1 MDGMLSQLFRMFV
14 EIALWR
20 RGPQD
25 LPASVTLA
33 WLVTLFYAVVNAVQA
48 AMMGWNFQSTVLLVV
63 LDLSVQALW
72 LWGLLRF
79 FAKAPRFLQSF
90 TAFLGVGALITV
102 LDIVISSV
110 MSALGVGADQL
121 ANPWPFLHL
130 GLLLLLLG
138 RILQQAL
145 ERSLFLSMSLTLVI
159 MLTVSLAAKGL
170 VPGM

>member
-1 MDGMLSQLFRMFV
+1 MLSQLFRLFV
-14 EIALWR
+14 DIALWR

-25 LPASVTLA
+25 LPASTTLA
-33 WLVTLFYAVVNAVQA
+33 WLVTFFYAVVNAVQA
-48 AMMGWNFQSTVLLVV
+48 AMMGWNFRSTLLLVV

-72 LWGLLRF
+72 LWGLLKF

-90 TAFLGVGALITV
+90 TAFVGVGALITV
-102 LDIVISSV
+102 IDIVISGV
-110 MSALGVGADQL
+110 MAAFGINAAES

-145 ERSLFLSMSLTLVI
+145 ERSLFFSMSLTLVI

-170 VPGM
+170 IPGM

>member
-1 MDGMLSQLFRMFV
+1 MLSQLFRMFV
-14 EIALWR
+14 DIALWR

-33 WLVTLFYAVVNAVQA
+33 WLVTLIYALVSAVQIG
-48 AMMGWNFQSTVLLVV
+48 MMGWDFRSGLMLVG
-63 LDLSVQALW
+63 LDLGLQVLW
-72 LWGLLRF
+72 LWGLLSF
-79 FAKAPRFLQSF
+79 FGKGPRFLQSI
-90 TAFLGVGALITV
+90 TAFLGVGALLTV
-102 LDIVISSV
+102 IDIFIS
-110 MSALGVGADQL
+110 GVEAAVGIGADHPG
-121 ANPWPFLHL
+121 NPWPFLHL

>member
-1 MDGMLSQLFRMFV
+1 
-14 EIALWR
+14 
-20 RGPQD
+20 
-25 LPASVTLA
+25 LA
-33 WLVTLFYAVVNAVQA
+33 WLVTFFYAVVNAVQA
-48 AMMGWNFQSTVLLVV
+48 AMMGWNFRATLLLVV

-72 LWGLLRF
+72 LWGLLKF

-90 TAFLGVGALITV
+90 TAFVGVGALITV
-102 LDIVISSV
+102 IDIVISGV
-110 MSALGVGADQL
+110 MSAFGINAAES

-145 ERSLFLSMSLTLVI
+145 ERSLFFSMSLTLVI

-170 VPGM
+170 IPGM

>member
-1 MDGMLSQLFRMFV
+1 MGMLSQLFRLFV
-14 EIALWR
+14 DIALWR

-25 LPASVTLA
+25 LPASSTLA
-33 WLVTLFYAVVNAVQA
+33 WLVALFYAFVSAVQVGLL
-48 AMMGWNFQSTVLLVV
+48 GWNFQSTLLLVV
-63 LDLSVQALW
+63 LDMSLQAIW
-72 LWGLLRF
+72 LWGLLMY

-102 LDIVISSV
+102 LDVLISSV
-110 MSALGVGADQL
+110 MSAVGFSTSNP
-121 ANPWPFLHL
+121 ANPWPLLQL
-130 GLLLLLLG
+130 GLLLLMLG

-145 ERSLFLSMSLTLVI
+145 ERSLFLGMSLTLVI

>member
-1 MDGMLSQLFRMFV
+1 MDGMSQILRLFV
-14 EIALWR
+14 DIALWR

-25 LPASVTLA
+25 LPASITLA
-33 WLVTLFYAVVNAVQA
+33 WLVTGAYAFVSAIQV
-48 AMMGWNFQSTVLLVV
+48 AMMGWNFQSTLLLVV
-63 LDLSVQALW
+63 LDLSLQAVW

-90 TAFLGVGALITV
+90 TAFLGVGALLTLI
-102 LDIVISSV
+102 DIVISGI
-110 MSALGVGADQL
+110 MAAFGINADHP

-170 VPGM
+170 IPGM

>member
-1 MDGMLSQLFRMFV
+1 MLSQLFRLFV
-14 EIALWR
+14 DIALWR

-33 WLVTLFYAVVNAVQA
+33 WLVTLFYAFVSAVQVG
-48 AMMGWNFQSTVLLVV
+48 MMGWNLQSTLLLVV
-63 LDLSVQALW
+63 LDLSLQAIW
-72 LWGLLRF
+72 LWGLLSF

-102 LDIVISSV
+102 LDVVINAV
-110 MSALGVGADQL
+110 MTLIGVNAAQS

-159 MLTVSLAAKGL
+159 MLTVSLAARTL
-170 VPGM
+170 LPGM